1 MDEGLAQTRGYLEEF
16 LPPSWTPQG
25 RLSPSQPGW
34 ASRAVFLQPAGSRAH
49 AGGWLYQS
57 CSSQGE
63 AMAPDAMCPGAQKA
77 KPGPGPAPASRATGS
92 AWRALDCFLT
102 PHGKLL
108 P

>member
-49 AGGWLYQS
+49 AGGV
-57 CSSQGE
+57 
-63 AMAPDAMCPGAQKA
+63 AVP
-77 KPGPGPAPASRATGS
+77 
-92 AWRALDCFLT
+92 
-102 PHGKLL
+102 KLL
-108 P
+108 FTGGGYGSRCHVSRGTEGQARSWPCTCF